1 MTTPT
6 VTRVKK
12 LINRVEDV
20 VAESL
25 ERVPY
30 LAAPTLADYAATD
43 AEARRIATELL
54 DK

>member
-20 VAESL
+20 VPGGPRRS
-25 ERVPY
+25 RVRPTPIY
-30 LAAPTLADYAATD
+30 CAGIDAANRLVS
-43 AEARRIATELL
+43 AR
-54 DK
+54 